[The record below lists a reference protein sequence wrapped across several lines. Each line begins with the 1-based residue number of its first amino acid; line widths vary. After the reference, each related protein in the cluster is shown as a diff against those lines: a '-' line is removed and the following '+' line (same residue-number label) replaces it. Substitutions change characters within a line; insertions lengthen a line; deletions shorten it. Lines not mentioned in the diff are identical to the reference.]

1 VGEKKGEQGRKIRKV
16 TAPRKEKL
24 GEGALRIG
32 E

>member
-16 TAPRKEKL
+16 TALRREKL
-24 GEGALRIG
+24 GEGSLRIG